1 MDLILEWIAYFR
13 AEYTVLFEM
22 VKIGT
27 AAGSALGGVWA
38 LRRRLLRDATA
49 RLNGLKAELETLEAS
64 GKTLRNRTRSAEKRL
79 IRLKDAIER
88 LEGDSARGA
97 LAALERERS
106 NGNHERGFAALQG
119 WQDRQADAIAK
130 LTQHLAD
137 HWAARANAPGGD
149 ANAHAESQ
157 RLAHIADL
165 MRAHAQQVR

>member
-1 MDLILEWIAYFR
+1 MELMLEWIAYFR
-13 AEYTVLFEM
+13 AEYTILFEI
-22 VKIGT
+22 VKFGT

-49 RLNGLKAELETLEAS
+49 RLNGLKAELETLETS
-64 GKTLRNRTRSAEKRL
+64 GKSLRSRTRSAEKRL
-79 IRLKDAIER
+79 IRLTDAIER
-88 LEGDSARGA
+88 LEGDSVRGA
-97 LAALERERS
+97 LTTLERERS
-106 NGNHERGFAALQG
+106 DGNHEHGYAALQG

-149 ANAHAESQ
+149 ANAHAESE

-165 MRAHAQQVR
+165 MRAHAEQVR